1 MTPITGPVTV
11 EELAEDI
18 IDDGR
23 ESFTFAEA
31 DGLAETLKVTTAKVI
46 RELKSY
52 GLAYEGRPAEKRV
65 RGFTTSSNDRYFGNP
80 CAGGSGWEQVTGF
93 AGRAG

>member
-1 MTPITGPVTV
+1 VASTV

-23 ESFTFAEA
+23 ESFTFTEA
-31 DGLAETLKVTTAKVI
+31 DGLAELLKVTTAKVI
-46 RELKSY
+46 RELRSY

-65 RGFTTSSNDRYFGNP
+65 RGFTSSSHDRYFGP
-80 CAGGSGWEQVTGF
+80 GSSPMHGGSGWEQINGF
-93 AGRAG
+93 GGQE